1 MLDVRSSKVEAHLG
15 VDFAEIYANSERYR
29 YVFDPYLF
37 FQPNFLMI
45 WIRLN
50 LNLPNRDN
58 QELIKM
64 LSTPAPGS
72 QDLYFKTKYS
82 QSFFTQYKACFWK
95 QRLSYWRHPQYN
107 VVRFFMT
114 TVIGLIFGIIFWNKG
129 QQTSRQQDLMNMLG
143 AMYAAVMFLGGTN
156 TSSVQAVVSVERTVF
171 YREKAAGM
179 YSPLPYAFAQL
190 FTCVSVITEGE
201 AN

>member
-1 MLDVRSSKVEAHLG
+1 MLLHLHPPIPQSIPGVAEIKDDQNPATWMLEVRSSKVEAHLG

-72 QDLYFKTKYS
+72 
-82 QSFFTQYKACFWK
+82 
-95 QRLSYWRHPQYN
+95 
-107 VVRFFMT
+107 
-114 TVIGLIFGIIFWNKG
+114 
-129 QQTSRQQDLMNMLG
+129 
-143 AMYAAVMFLGGTN
+143 
-156 TSSVQAVVSVERTVF
+156 
-171 YREKAAGM
+171 
-179 YSPLPYAFAQL
+179 
-190 FTCVSVITEGE
+190 
-201 AN
+201 